1 MTKTFNWKI
10 VARTYG
16 ALLLIEALFMAVPTV
31 AAYLYGDADGGAFAV
46 STLLTLIAG
55 VIAMRVGRNAQRRV
69 SEREGYLIVALV
81 WIVFSLFGM
90 LPFYLSGAL
99 DTITDSWFETMSGF
113 STTGYSVIEN
123 VEVQS
128 HAILLWRAMCQW
140 LGGMGIIVLSVAI
153 LPMSGLGGM
162 QLYAAEVTGVSYE
175 KLSPRIND
183 TARLLWGTYVLLTI
197 IETFM
202 LKFFGMDMFDAVCH
216 SMSTV
221 ATGGFSTKNISLMG
235 YGPAIQYTVAVFMLL
250 SGINFAQI
258 IYFMRGKPEKLYR
271 DEETRW
277 YVGAVLVCTVVL
289 TLGLF
294 VYYTWIAPAEYLP
307 PLLDANVVKGYAVHA
322 EWAFRNAFFTTC
334 SVITSTGF
342 ASADYMLWSKLLWVF
357 VFLMMFMGGASGS
370 TAGGIKWVRI
380 AIFAK
385 NAKAELYRRIHPN
398 AVLPIRFN
406 GHPLSQSVINNVMA
420 FMFFYIAIIVIA
432 MFIFIACGISPGEA
446 FATAVSGMGNVG
458 VSIGQYGPSGNYA
471 NFPIV
476 AKWVMTI
483 VMLIGRLEIFTV
495 LLLFSPVLWKK

>member
-1 MTKTFNWKI
+1 
-10 VARTYG
+10 
-16 ALLLIEALFMAVPTV
+16 
-31 AAYLYGDADGGAFAV
+31 
-46 STLLTLIAG
+46 
-55 VIAMRVGRNAQRRV
+55 
-69 SEREGYLIVALV
+69 
-81 WIVFSLFGM
+81 
-90 LPFYLSGAL
+90 
-99 DTITDSWFETMSGF
+99 
-113 STTGYSVIEN
+113 
-123 VEVQS
+123 
-128 HAILLWRAMCQW
+128 
-140 LGGMGIIVLSVAI
+140 
-153 LPMSGLGGM
+153 M
-162 QLYAAEVTGVSYE
+162 QLYAAEVTGISYE

-183 TARLLWGTYVLLTI
+183 TARLLWGTYVFLTV
-197 IETFM
+197 IETFL

-221 ATGGFSTKNISLMG
+221 ATGGFSTKNTSLMD
-235 YGPAIQYTVAVFMLL
+235 YSPAIQYTVAVFMML

-277 YVGAVLVCTVVL
+277 YVGAVLVCTIVL

-307 PLLDANVVKGYAVHA
+307 RLLDANVVKGYAVHA

-476 AKWVMTI
+476 AKWVMTV

>member
-10 VARTYG
+10 VSRTYG
-16 ALLLIEALFMAVPTV
+16 ALLLIESLFMAVPTV
-31 AAYLYGDADGGAFAV
+31 ASYLYGDADGGAFAV
-46 STLLTLIAG
+46 STLITLIAG

-99 DTITDSWFETMSGF
+99 NTITDSWFETMSGF
-113 STTGYSVIEN
+113 STMGATVIEN

-140 LGGMGIIVLSVAI
+140 LGGMGIIVLSVAV
-153 LPMSGLGGM
+153 LPLFGLGGM

-175 KLSPRIND
+175 KLSPRINS

-216 SMSTV
+216 SMATV
-221 ATGGFSTKNISLMG
+221 ATGGFSTKNMSLMD
-235 YGPAIQYTVAVFMLL
+235 YSPAIQYTVAAFMLL
-250 SGINFAQI
+250 SGINFTQL
-258 IYFMRGKPEKLYR
+258 IYFMRGKPDKLYR

-277 YVGAVLVCTVVL
+277 YVGAVMICTVVL
-289 TLGLF
+289 TTALF
-294 VYYTWIAPAEYLP
+294 VYYTWIRPAEWLP
-307 PLLDANVVKGYAVHA
+307 RLLEGNVIRAYATHA
-322 EWAFRNAFFTTC
+322 EWAFRNALFTTC
-334 SVITSTGF
+334 ATITSTGF
-342 ASADYMLWSKLLWVF
+342 ASADYMLWPQLIWVF
-357 VFLMMFMGGASGS
+357 VFLMMFTGGASGS

-385 NAKAELYRRIHPN
+385 NAQAEMSRRIHPN
-398 AVLPIRFN
+398 AVIPIRFN
-406 GHPLSQSVINNVMA
+406 GRPITQTMTNNVMA
-420 FMFFYIAIIVIA
+420 FMFFYIAIIIVA
-432 MFIFIACGISPGEA
+432 MLIFCACGIAPGEA

-458 VSIGQYGPSGNYA
+458 ESLGQYGPAGNYA

-495 LLLFSPVLWKK
+495 LLLFSPVLWRK